1 MNTKRIAL
9 VTGAN
14 RGLGREIARGL
25 AGLGMH
31 VIVASRNLAAGEQV
45 AAELRA
51 DGLEAEAQPLEVSS
65 AESVATLAR
74 RVAVMHGRLQV
85 LVNSAG
91 VLLDGYED
99 SVLELSVD
107 TLRATLETNLFGA
120 LRVTQA
126 FVPAMLEAGFGRVV
140 MLSSGMGQLTDM
152 QSGAAAYRISK
163 TALNALTRTLAAE
176 CVGTKVKV
184 NAMCPGWCRTDMGG
198 PNATRSAA
206 EGADTALWLATLP
219 DDGPSGGFFRDREP
233 IPW

>member
-1 MNTKRIAL
+1 MHTKRIAL
-9 VTGAN
+9 VTGSN

-25 AGLGMH
+25 AGLGLH
-31 VIVASRNLAAGEQV
+31 VIVASRDLAAGELV

-65 AESVATLAR
+65 DDSVATLAR
-74 RVAVMHGRLQV
+74 RIATAHGRIHV
-85 LVNSAG
+85 LVNNAG

-99 SVLELSVD
+99 SVLDLSLD

-126 FVPAMLEAGFGRVV
+126 FVPAMLEAGYGRVV
-140 MLSSGMGQLTDM
+140 MLSSGMGQLSDM
-152 QSGAAAYRISK
+152 QAGAAAYRLSK

-176 CVGTKVKV
+176 CAGTNVKV
-184 NAMCPGWCRTDMGG
+184 NAMCPGWCQTDMGG

-219 DDGPSGGFFRDREP
+219 DDGPSSGLFRDRRA